1 MFAESFDT
9 FGIEIKF
16 VYSSIMRFL
25 FDCMNCFILS
35 LVVCDDALNETQQ
48 KMKNNTEQKIFISKM
63 YLFEGDL
70 KIRNFQNFLL
80 KIYIEKN

>member
-25 FDCMNCFILS
+25 FDCTNCFTLS
-35 LVVCDDALNETQQ
+35 LVACDNALNEAQQ
-48 KMKNNTEQKIFISKM
+48 KMNNNIEQKNFISKL
-63 YLFEGDL
+63 YLF
-70 KIRNFQNFLL
+70 
-80 KIYIEKN
+80 